1 MARVFREKRSNGR
14 LKLLLFVVAMIAVV
28 VVIWT
33 YAGDITTSNEEQTIA
48 SIKEAV
54 VRATVQCYA
63 LEGRYPENLEYLEKN
78 YGITVDKDKY
88 IVHYRSE
95 GENMMPDVR
104 VFTYSF

>member
-14 LKLLLFVVAMIAVV
+14 LKLLLFIVAMLAILI
-28 VVIWT
+28 VIWT
-33 YAGDITTSNEEQTIA
+33 YAGNITTSNEEQTIE

-63 LEGRYPENLEYLEKN
+63 LEGRYPASLKYLEEN
-78 YGITVDKDKY
+78 YGVSVDTDKY

-95 GENMMPDVR
+95 GENMMPDIR
-104 VFTYSF
+104 VFTYGF